1 MGMMSISVG
10 AALLVVL
17 AILFAGLLAM
27 GRQGPGAA
35 QRSNKLM
42 QLRIAAQ
49 FAAIVLIVILVI
61 LDGR

>member
-1 MGMMSISVG
+1 MGMMSITIG

-27 GRQGPGAA
+27 GRQGKDAA
-35 QRSNKLM
+35 RRSNKLM

-49 FAAIVLIVILVI
+49 FAAIALIVILVL